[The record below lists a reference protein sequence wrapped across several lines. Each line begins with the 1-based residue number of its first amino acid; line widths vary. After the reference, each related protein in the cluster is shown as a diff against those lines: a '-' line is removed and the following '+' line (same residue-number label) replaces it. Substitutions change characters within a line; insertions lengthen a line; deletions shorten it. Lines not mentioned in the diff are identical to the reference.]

1 MNFKKVLLA
10 LAASGALLLTSCQ
23 ESEGPLPIVDITVS
37 SEYLEI
43 PEEGASTS
51 VTVTSN
57 YAWTGEVVVS
67 NPWGDEDSL
76 FHENP
81 WITVE
86 PLSGEAGDTVEVNIS
101 VVKNTSDSVLYQR
114 EVIIYFRSEHQVY
127 AATTV
132 HQLGGV
138 LKPNADTGPKP
149 VTVAEF
155 LAAEETNQWYR
166 LSGKVVDL
174 YNTEY
179 GNFDIV
185 DETGSVLC
193 YGLNLNATAGDKTF
207 SQIGIGEG
215 DYVTLIGR
223 RSSYNGEPQ
232 VGDAYYA
239 PIKVTVAEFLAAE
252 IDEDGQLYEITGTM
266 KGLSNETY
274 GNFDITDETG
284 SVYVYGLTSTPILGQ
299 SNDKSFSQTGYAEG
313 DKLTIVGTRG
323 DYNGKAEVMGPAYP
337 VRLKTGGSEPE
348 PEPEPQPELTKATVA
363 EVLAAEVSD
372 DVWYELTGT
381 ITEIQNAEYGNIVIE
396 DETGSILV
404 YGLTKEWNGGSND
417 KSFSEIEGLT
427 AGDIVTLGGT
437 RDEYDGEPQ
446 VGGTAF
452 YISHVDYTTIE
463 EFLEAPVNDET
474 WYTVRGTIFVI
485 EKSKS
490 TGEESTYGNIWIKDE
505 TGILYVY
512 GLTTTQQDSNDQS
525 FPELG
530 LKLGDV
536 VVLRTLRAEYD
547 GEPQGGG
554 TIPAYYISHSPA
566 EDNPEDDIL
575 ISDDPAQNWLELPEV
590 ETADDEVFTFHHTE
604 TDGVRVRNYSMLYNT
619 TERLALWVAY
629 PLCDIY
635 TASGNRTD
643 AWGFDPKIPD
653 AWEPIIPD
661 SWGVNGYARGHQIP
675 SAARNANKEMNR
687 QTFYFTNMTAQDYDF
702 NSGLWADVEELERDA
717 ASQFDTL
724 YVVTGPILDADG
736 DGYWEYFQDNAGNS
750 VAVPEAYFRVLLGV
764 QADEYNAIGFF
775 YLNGD
780 NGHTRPQESDLRT
793 VAEIEEKTGI
803 TFFKNLPP
811 ERAAEVKSQRNPE
824 LWGL

>member
-1 MNFKKVLLA
+1 MKIL
-10 LAASGALLLTSCQ
+10 
-23 ESEGPLPIVDITVS
+23 
-37 SEYLEI
+37 
-43 PEEGASTS
+43 
-51 VTVTSN
+51 
-57 YAWTGEVVVS
+57 
-67 NPWGDEDSL
+67 
-76 FHENP
+76 
-81 WITVE
+81 
-86 PLSGEAGDTVEVNIS
+86 
-101 VVKNTSDSVLYQR
+101 NTMMKT
-114 EVIIYFRSEHQVY
+114 
-127 AATTV
+127 A
-132 HQLGGV
+132 
-138 LKPNADTGPKP
+138 
-149 VTVAEF
+149 F
-155 LAAEETNQWYR
+155 LAVAAVFAAVSCET
-166 LSGKVVDL
+166 DL
-174 YNTEY
+174 N
-179 GNFDIV
+179 
-185 DETGSVLC
+185 SL
-193 YGLNLNATAGDKTF
+193 
-207 SQIGIGEG
+207 
-215 DYVTLIGR
+215 
-223 RSSYNGEPQ
+223 P
-232 VGDAYYA
+232 
-239 PIKVTVAEFLAAE
+239 AE
-252 IDEDGQLYEITGTM
+252 IDAVPKTITLAREGGEALITVDATRDWKVEVSYAGGDTEDWLTVTPATG
-266 KGLSNETY
+266 GASN
-274 GNFDITDETG
+274 N
-284 SVYVYGLTSTPILGQ
+284 SVAVRISASANDDADREAVISFRADFLTSEVRV
-299 SNDKSFSQTGYAEG
+299 SQPGA
-313 DKLTIVGTRG
+313 
-323 DYNGKAEVMGPAYP
+323 
-337 VRLKTGGSEPE
+337 
-348 PEPEPQPELTKATVA
+348 
-363 EVLAAEVSD
+363 
-372 DVWYELTGT
+372 
-381 ITEIQNAEYGNIVIE
+381 
-396 DETGSILV
+396 
-404 YGLTKEWNGGSND
+404 
-417 KSFSEIEGLT
+417 
-427 AGDIVTLGGT
+427 
-437 RDEYDGEPQ
+437 
-446 VGGTAF
+446 
-452 YISHVDYTTIE
+452 HVDYTTIE

-590 ETADDEVFTFHHTE
+590 EIADDEVFTFHHTE
-604 TDGVRVRNYSMLYNT
+604 ADGVRVRNYSMLYNT

-643 AWGFDPKIPD
+643 TWGFDPKIPD

-780 NGHTRPQESDLRT
+780 NGHTRPQESDLCT

>member
-1 MNFKKVLLA
+1 MKIL
-10 LAASGALLLTSCQ
+10 
-23 ESEGPLPIVDITVS
+23 
-37 SEYLEI
+37 
-43 PEEGASTS
+43 
-51 VTVTSN
+51 
-57 YAWTGEVVVS
+57 
-67 NPWGDEDSL
+67 
-76 FHENP
+76 
-81 WITVE
+81 
-86 PLSGEAGDTVEVNIS
+86 
-101 VVKNTSDSVLYQR
+101 NTMMKT
-114 EVIIYFRSEHQVY
+114 
-127 AATTV
+127 A
-132 HQLGGV
+132 
-138 LKPNADTGPKP
+138 
-149 VTVAEF
+149 F
-155 LAAEETNQWYR
+155 LAVAAVFAAVSCETDPNS
-166 LSGKVVDL
+166 L
-174 YNTEY
+174 
-179 GNFDIV
+179 
-185 DETGSVLC
+185 
-193 YGLNLNATAGDKTF
+193 
-207 SQIGIGEG
+207 
-215 DYVTLIGR
+215 
-223 RSSYNGEPQ
+223 P
-232 VGDAYYA
+232 
-239 PIKVTVAEFLAAE
+239 AE
-252 IDEDGQLYEITGTM
+252 IDAVPKTITLAREGGEALITVDATRDWKVEVSYTGGDTEDWLTVTPATG
-266 KGLSNETY
+266 GASN
-274 GNFDITDETG
+274 N
-284 SVYVYGLTSTPILGQ
+284 SVAVRISASANDDADREAVISFRADFLTSEVRV
-299 SNDKSFSQTGYAEG
+299 SQPGA
-313 DKLTIVGTRG
+313 
-323 DYNGKAEVMGPAYP
+323 
-337 VRLKTGGSEPE
+337 
-348 PEPEPQPELTKATVA
+348 
-363 EVLAAEVSD
+363 
-372 DVWYELTGT
+372 
-381 ITEIQNAEYGNIVIE
+381 
-396 DETGSILV
+396 
-404 YGLTKEWNGGSND
+404 
-417 KSFSEIEGLT
+417 
-427 AGDIVTLGGT
+427 
-437 RDEYDGEPQ
+437 
-446 VGGTAF
+446 
-452 YISHVDYTTIE
+452 HVDYTTIE

-590 ETADDEVFTFHHTE
+590 EIADDEVFTFHHTE
-604 TDGVRVRNYSMLYNT
+604 ADGVRVRNYSMLYNT

>member
-252 IDEDGQLYEITGTM
+252 IDDNQLYELTGTM
-266 KGLSNETY
+266 EGPVNETY

-284 SVYVYGLTSTPILGQ
+284 SVYVYGLTSAPILGQ

-446 VGGTAF
+446 IGGTAF
-452 YISHVDYTTIE
+452 YISHVDGEAPEVDIKVATIE
-463 EFLEAPVNDET
+463 EFLAA
-474 WYTVRGTIFVI
+474 
-485 EKSKS
+485 
-490 TGEESTYGNIWIKDE
+490 EESDQWYRLSGKITNLQDSPYGNFD
-505 TGILYVY
+505 LVDADNNSVYVY
-512 GLTTTQQDSNDQS
+512 GLKVTSDAGNQTFAETGLQEGDNVTLIGRRSSHNNTPQVGSAYYAAKKVTLAEFVAAEVDDNQLYELTGTIFDLYNTEYGNFHFVEGDVDVTIYGMTAFPIIGEKNDKS
-525 FPELG
+525 FSTLG
-530 LKLGDV
+530 YAEGDV
-536 VVLRTLRAEYD
+536 VTLVGTRDEFGGEVQVGGPSYAVRAK
-547 GEPQGGG
+547 
-554 TIPAYYISHSPA
+554 A
-566 EDNPEDDIL
+566 E
-575 ISDDPAQNWLELPEV
+575 
-590 ETADDEVFTFHHTE
+590 
-604 TDGVRVRNYSMLYNT
+604 
-619 TERLALWVAY
+619 
-629 PLCDIY
+629 
-635 TASGNRTD
+635 
-643 AWGFDPKIPD
+643 
-653 AWEPIIPD
+653 
-661 SWGVNGYARGHQIP
+661 
-675 SAARNANKEMNR
+675 
-687 QTFYFTNMTAQDYDF
+687 
-702 NSGLWADVEELERDA
+702 
-717 ASQFDTL
+717 
-724 YVVTGPILDADG
+724 
-736 DGYWEYFQDNAGNS
+736 
-750 VAVPEAYFRVLLGV
+750 
-764 QADEYNAIGFF
+764 
-775 YLNGD
+775 
-780 NGHTRPQESDLRT
+780 
-793 VAEIEEKTGI
+793 
-803 TFFKNLPP
+803 
-811 ERAAEVKSQRNPE
+811 
-824 LWGL
+824 